1 MKKYVI
7 LSLAGLFFYSFS
19 SQAQKADSD
28 PNLIQTDD
36 GRSLKRLFKI
46 QNVTE
51 DKTEIIDI
59 INTSNASFSASNMAD
74 GSAASYKHSL
84 KITLALSTPASVKG
98 SYQLVFY
105 TINKNIPYAAATEGG
120 VVTVFYPISMY
131 DGIKQKLDQSFA
143 AKKKV
148 QLKVIQ
154 KTNGYREGTL
164 MF

>member
-28 PNLIQTDD
+28 PNVIQTDD

-84 KITLALSTPASVKG
+84 KITLSLSTPATVKG

-105 TINKNIPYAAATEGG
+105 TINENIPYAAATEGG
-120 VVTVFYPISMY
+120 VVTVFYPMSMY

>member
-1 MKKYVI
+1 MKKHFLYSLMGVML
-7 LSLAGLFFYSFS
+7 LSTF
-19 SQAQKADSD
+19 SQAQQADND
-28 PNLIQTDD
+28 PNVIAKD
-36 GRSLKRLFKI
+36 GSLSKRVFKN
-46 QNVTE
+46 QNPAE
-51 DKTEIIDI
+51 DKTELIDI
-59 INTSNASFSASNMAD
+59 IGTGSAAFSASNTAD
-74 GSAASYKHSL
+74 GSTASYKHSL

-105 TINKNIPYAAATEGG
+105 TIYENIPYAAATEGG